1 MIRERL
7 TDYRVGARDLTQWT
21 TAAGRL
27 LVTTV
32 RRISPYVAPHWVLA
46 VTLVLGG
53 LLVVGLTA
61 GSAAL
66 YESVSDTEGIAVLD
80 VPVLEAAKSVRSPTA
95 NDAVTFY
102 TDLGSAGVLPWLV
115 LVATLAMALRWRQ
128 WTPIVLVGA
137 ATLGSVVMTVVG
149 KAVVGR
155 TRPDLMDA
163 VPPYESSGSFPS
175 GHALNAVVVA
185 GVLAYL
191 LVRRQS
197 AAWARATTLS
207 VAGAFAF
214 TMGMSRVYLGHH
226 WLTDVLVAWTL
237 GLAWLTVVLVAH
249 RLFLTLTR
257 DRSAGRAS
265 T

>member
-1 MIRERL
+1 MTSRRL
-7 TDYRVGARDLTQWT
+7 TDDRVGSRDLTHWT
-21 TAAGRL
+21 TGAGRL

-32 RRISPYVAPHWVLA
+32 RRVSPHVAPHWVMI
-46 VTLVLGG
+46 VTLLLGG
-53 LLVVGLTA
+53 LLVVGLTV
-61 GSAAL
+61 GSAEL
-66 YESVSDTEGIAVLD
+66 YEAVSDTEGIAVLD
-80 VPVLEAAKSVRSPTA
+80 VPVLEAAKSVRSPTT

-102 TDLGSAGVLPWLV
+102 TDLGSARVLPWLV
-115 LVATLAMALRWRQ
+115 AAATLAMAVRWRQ
-128 WTPIVLVGA
+128 WTPVVLVAA

-155 TRPDLMDA
+155 TRPDLADA

-191 LVRRQS
+191 LVRRQR

-207 VAGAFAF
+207 VATAFAV
-214 TMGMSRVYLGHH
+214 TMGLSRVYLGHH

-249 RLFLTLTR
+249 RLFLTVTR
-257 DRSAGRAS
+257 DRSA
-265 T
+265 